1 MLSLYE
7 GEWKYADEDQ
17 YLTTKAEIIK
27 VKGHIL
33 YNMGKLWALQPN
45 LLPIIYILNAFKKS
59 FLQNSMAAPLL
70 LQVFQKAELIKICV
84 FFSKK

>member
-27 VKGHIL
+27 IKGHIL

-45 LLPIIYILNAFKKS
+45 LQYYQLFT
-59 FLQNSMAAPLL
+59 F
-70 LQVFQKAELIKICV
+70 
-84 FFSKK
+84 